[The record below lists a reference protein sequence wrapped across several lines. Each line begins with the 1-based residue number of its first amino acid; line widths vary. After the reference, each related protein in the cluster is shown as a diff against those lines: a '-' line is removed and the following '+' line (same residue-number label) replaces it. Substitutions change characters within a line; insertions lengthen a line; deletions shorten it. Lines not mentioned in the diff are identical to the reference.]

1 MIIGIENNLFCYVFL
16 YIEVTKIPS
25 STYFSVKTATSKV
38 LKVGSTL
45 TLDDEI
51 IITKVKGKTPPKG
64 RYVLGL
70 APYLNE
76 ADYEGFTACSVD
88 RDMFGAQVPTNWYPD
103 EFWGRTI
110 EFKFTVG
117 IDCHENCLTCNEKGN
132 DLNDQ
137 KCTSCKNGYFFMD
150 NTNNCFGEI
159 PEGYYLN
166 ETTKTYKE
174 CFESCKA
181 CNFK

>member
-1 MIIGIENNLFCYVFL
+1 M
-16 YIEVTKIPS
+16 
-25 STYFSVKTATSKV
+25 
-38 LKVGSTL
+38 
-45 TLDDEI
+45 
-51 IITKVKGKTPPKG
+51 KGKTPPNG

-76 ADYEGFTACSVD
+76 ADYQGFTDCSVD
-88 RDMFGAQVPTNWYPD
+88 RDMFGDQVPTNWYPD

-117 IDCHENCLTCNEKGN
+117 IDCHENCLTCNQKGN
-132 DLNDQ
+132 ELNDQ
-137 KCTSCKNGYFFMD
+137 KCTSCKSGYFFME